1 MNHVSVDEAIASSPV
16 LQRIL
21 SSPGAT
27 GGYIINLP
35 ELKNDE
41 RVIMASRHVLHK
53 SQRGTGFYKTLL
65 QQLGV
70 VTAQQ
75 WSGKAPFDITIAQ
88 IDAEVGDM
96 MNGLQ
101 AAWVARKRGSPA
113 DNANSIVGVHES
125 SGCAI
130 VKQV

>member
-1 MNHVSVDEAIASSPV
+1 MAIGSGSGGSSGAKFGWCVILMNHVSVDEAIASSPV

-21 SSPGAT
+21 NSPGAT
-27 GGYIINLP
+27 GGYILNLP

-41 RVIMASRHVLHK
+41 RVIMSSRHVLHK

-70 VTAQQ
+70 FTAQQ

-88 IDAEVGDM
+88 IDAEVELHG
-96 MNGLQ
+96 
-101 AAWVARKRGSPA
+101 W
-113 DNANSIVGVHES
+113 H
-125 SGCAI
+125 
-130 VKQV
+130 